1 MSCKCCKCF
10 HFSWWC
16 ISGQQHSIAHVL
28 LFRLARTLQ
37 PPCGV
42 LFLFL
47 WPALSR
53 LSMLFH
59 SCFLPSCP
67 LSLSCLTVYYQ
78 CYFLLVVYVSQ
89 WYYNCFT
96 INTCLVPCLRRV
108 YSFEP
113 RVAKLAALLPII
125 YNCHFN
131 LSQKEYKAKLCINF
145 PSKLWVSYV

>member
-1 MSCKCCKCF
+1 MASNTVLPTCCCFVLPGPCSLCVVSSSSSCD
-10 HFSWWC
+10 
-16 ISGQQHSIAHVL
+16 L
-28 LFRLARTLQ
+28 L
-37 PPCGV
+37 
-42 LFLFL
+42 
-47 WPALSR
+47 LSR
-53 LSMLFH
+53 LSLLFH